1 MDTQRSIRNAG
12 AVLMGGGG
20 LVVEH
25 WLGAFSGL
33 VPIEGRD
40 SLFVLHCEDVYRRHP
55 FGL

>member
-20 LVVEH
+20 LVVEN

-33 VPIEGRD
+33 VQIESRD
-40 SLFVLHCEDVYRRHP
+40 SLFMVHCEDIYRRHP